1 MKRNFLFTSV
11 LASLFVAGCS
21 KEDITPNGDGK
32 DEAKT
37 SYMAVNLMSSDV
49 TRAAEGYE
57 DGSDV
62 ENNVSKAT
70 SYSGHF

>member
-49 TRAAEGYE
+49 TP
-57 DGSDV
+57 SP
-62 ENNVSKAT
+62 AT
-70 SYSGHF
+70 SFPRWWQQC